1 MSSAAFQSLL
11 RRELTALSRII
22 KLAAEKLTALSI
34 WRCSTLRGGAMDAA
48 IDRFEPQSRPGTQ
61 PFLAA
66 DVGGTHARVALVR
79 VSRDGEPEVLTYRK
93 FACKEFASLAELL
106 EAFLAREARTAVR
119 HCVLACAGLVMGD
132 EVVHDNLAWPIHLSQ
147 LRRALA
153 LDDVA
158 ALNDFEAFGY
168 ALDGRLVGSGLLLCG
183 PDVRD
188 AGPILAIGPGTGL
201 GAVVRLPGPS
211 GGSVLTT
218 EAGQM
223 DFAPHTLREREILA
237 RLAPHGGYV
246 AYERITS
253 GPGLLIL
260 YTILCELHGIGPR
273 LATPEAVTAAALAD
287 ADVQATEAVQ
297 IFCAT
302 LGSFSGG
309 LAMAFMAT
317 GGVYLGGGFLHS
329 IFPLLERSAFA
340 ERFLHGRSVRSFL
353 SRVPVRV
360 MEHGRHGVLGAAN
373 WYLRRAASAGGSAQV
388 RSATGGSTE

>member
-1 MSSAAFQSLL
+1 MN
-11 RRELTALSRII
+11 
-22 KLAAEKLTALSI
+22 
-34 WRCSTLRGGAMDAA
+34 AA
-48 IDRFEPQSRPGTQ
+48 IDRIDPQAGPATQ
-61 PFLAA
+61 PLLAA

-79 VSRDGEPEVLTYRK
+79 VAHGADRGLEVLAYRK
-93 FACKEFASLAELL
+93 FACREFPSLAALL
-106 EAFLAREARTAVR
+106 QAFLARDARVPVR
-119 HCVLACAGLVMGD
+119 HGVIACAGLVMGD
-132 EVVHDNLAWPIHLSQ
+132 EVVHDNLAWPIRLSQ
-147 LRRALA
+147 LRSA
-153 LDDVA
+153 LDFADVA

-168 ALDGRLVGSGLLLCG
+168 ALDGPLVRDARLLCG
-183 PDVRD
+183 PDVHEP
-188 AGPILAIGPGTGL
+188 GPILAIGPGTGL

-223 DFAPHTLREREILA
+223 DFAPHTILEREILA
-237 RLAPHGGYV
+237 RLAPQGGYV

-260 YTILCELHGIGPR
+260 YTTLCELQGIAPR
-273 LATPEAVTAAALAD
+273 LATPEAVTAAALTAAD
-287 ADVQATEAVQ
+287 AQAADAVE

-302 LGSFSGG
+302 LGSFAGG

-329 IFPLLERSAFA
+329 IFALIEQSAFA

-360 MEHGRHGVLGAAN
+360 MEHGRHGVLGAAT
-373 WYLRRAASAGGSAQV
+373 WYLRRAAMAGPAASPAPTNGPA
-388 RSATGGSTE
+388 R